1 MKYLSPFLD
10 VDSMVDVGGDDV
22 ILECLQGCE
31 YSHFRVIIILN
42 KIKVLNYKKIE
53 SHCHLDI

>member
-31 YSHFRVIIILN
+31 YSHFRVIMIF
-42 KIKVLNYKKIE
+42 
-53 SHCHLDI
+53 D